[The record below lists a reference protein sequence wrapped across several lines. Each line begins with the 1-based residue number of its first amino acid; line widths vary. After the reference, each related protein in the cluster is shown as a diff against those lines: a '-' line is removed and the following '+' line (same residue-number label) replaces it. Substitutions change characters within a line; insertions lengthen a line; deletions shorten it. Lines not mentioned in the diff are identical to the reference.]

1 MTEKRLQFI
10 NLDKKN
16 PDKREV
22 LERKG
27 DFNEIY
33 KEFINEKAKEQ
44 SSRCSQCGVPFCQV
58 HCPLSNNIPDWLKL
72 TAEGRL
78 KEAYELAQ
86 STNNMPEVCGRICP
100 QDRLCEGNCVIEQ
113 SGHGTV
119 TIGSIEKFITENAW
133 ENKWVEP
140 IKIKLEKN
148 QSVGII
154 GAGPAGLACAEQLR
168 KEGYQVTIYDR
179 YDRPGAGHACGH
191 HLFGAASA
199 WAAVAVKEWLVKNN
213 IKGTIRFY
221 GTPAEEG
228 GSGKVYMVREGL
240 FNDVDVVLHWHPDD
254 NNSANSRT
262 SNANKSA
269 RFTFKGIS
277 AHAAGSPEQ
286 GRSALDGVE
295 AMNHMVNMM
304 REHIPQ
310 ESRIHY
316 VITKGGLAPNVV
328 PDIAEVYYYVRHPKM
343 SVVDELFMRVA
354 NAASGAAM
362 GTDTNMSY
370 EIMHGN
376 FSLLPNDTIQKIV
389 HKNLE
394 SFGGITYDKSE
405 NEYANEIYKTFI
417 KPDNEIGSQENIRP
431 FTTSHGYGS
440 TDVGDVSW
448 NVPTA
453 GLRTATWVPGT
464 ASHSWQAVASGGTS
478 IGLKGAELAAKV
490 LAKSAVEILSNQS
503 IIDQAKNE
511 QKLRVGENFNYK
523 PLLGDRKPPLDYRKV
538 N

>member
-1 MTEKRLQFI
+1 MGR
-10 NLDKKN
+10 KKN
-16 PDKREV
+16 IFQRKSIGFITFV
-22 LERKG
+22 LISNIIVAEDIIHSINKHKHNFEDVALEIWEFAELGYQEIKSSNRLAESLENQGFKIEKG
-27 DFNEIY
+27 VAGIPTAFIAEFNNGGPVIGILG
-33 KEFINEKAKEQ
+33 EFDALP
-44 SSRCSQCGVPFCQV
+44 G
-58 HCPLSNNIPDWLKL
+58 
-72 TAEGRL
+72 
-78 KEAYELAQ
+78 LAQ
-86 STNNMPEVCGRICP
+86 TNSPFKEVINNST
-100 QDRLCEGNCVIEQ
+100 
-113 SGHGTV
+113 
-119 TIGSIEKFITENAW
+119 
-133 ENKWVEP
+133 
-140 IKIKLEKN
+140 
-148 QSVGII
+148 
-154 GAGPAGLACAEQLR
+154 
-168 KEGYQVTIYDR
+168 
-179 YDRPGAGHACGH
+179 GAGHACGH

-240 FNDVDVVLHWHPDD
+240 FKDVDVVLHWHPDD

-343 SVVDELFMRVA
+343 TVVDELFLRVA

-370 EIMHGN
+370 EVMHGN

-394 SFGGITYDKSE
+394 SFGGITYDE
-405 NEYANEIYKTFI
+405 NENKYANEIYNTFI

-431 FTTSHGYGS
+431 FRTSHGYGS

-464 ASHSWQAVASGGTS
+464 AAHSWQAVASGGTS

-490 LAKSAVEILSNQS
+490 LAKSAVEIFSDQT
-503 IIDQAKNE
+503 IIEQAKKE
-511 QKLRVGENFNYK
+511 QRIRVGKNFNYK
-523 PLLGDRKPPLDYRKV
+523 PLLGDRSPPLDYRKV

>member
-1 MTEKRLQFI
+1 MGG
-10 NLDKKN
+10 KKN
-16 PDKREV
+16 ILQRKSISFITFV
-22 LERKG
+22 LISNLIIAEDIIHSINNHKDNFEDVALKIWEFAELGYQEIKSSNKLAKSLENEGFKIEKG
-27 DFNEIY
+27 VAGIPTAFIAEFNNGGPVIGILG
-33 KEFINEKAKEQ
+33 EFDALP
-44 SSRCSQCGVPFCQV
+44 G
-58 HCPLSNNIPDWLKL
+58 
-72 TAEGRL
+72 
-78 KEAYELAQ
+78 LAQ
-86 STNNMPEVCGRICP
+86 TNSPFKEVIDNST
-100 QDRLCEGNCVIEQ
+100 
-113 SGHGTV
+113 
-119 TIGSIEKFITENAW
+119 
-133 ENKWVEP
+133 
-140 IKIKLEKN
+140 
-148 QSVGII
+148 
-154 GAGPAGLACAEQLR
+154 
-168 KEGYQVTIYDR
+168 
-179 YDRPGAGHACGH
+179 GAGHACGH

-240 FNDVDVVLHWHPDD
+240 FDDVDVVLHWHPDD

-343 SVVDELFMRVA
+343 TIVDELFMRVA

-394 SFGGITYDKSE
+394 SFGGIKYDESE

-431 FTTSHGYGS
+431 FRISHGYGS

-490 LAKSAVEILSNQS
+490 LAKSAVEIFSDQS
-503 IIDQAKNE
+503 IIDEAKSE